1 MNYKITRIPPSG
13 RNKYGNYMSSTNVG
27 KIVIAYDN
35 YGNTTTT
42 GDTETDK
49 NTEEIQTL
57 EIIEC
62 YEKNIINKRLKDF
75 EEAKAD
81 IENKVENK

>member
-49 NTEEIQTL
+49 NTEEIQ
-57 EIIEC
+57 
-62 YEKNIINKRLKDF
+62 KNYISF
-75 EEAKAD
+75 TME
-81 IENKVENK
+81 